1 MNSTSPSP
9 AARITSALN
18 GPFKSSRIGRLV
30 RELAVQDYVVFGYCT
45 CLCLAALQGVPGRER
60 DICVRETTT
69 LLAFVVLGLVMVRG
83 QLVKNTLAAGLLY
96 RLTITGV
103 VQLSYFML
111 RRLLPVANPNTLDWD
126 LYHLDLALFGIEP
139 AMAFDAWVTPATTE
153 WFAFFYFGYF
163 LLLAAHILPIVLLA
177 SQRQLLG
184 EFTFGLLVVFCTG
197 HLFYM
202 LVPGYGPFLAM
213 ANEFTHQLPDGVWLD
228 LVLTTVDSGG
238 AQKDI
243 FPSIHTAAPT
253 FIALFSF
260 RHRHRIPFK
269 YTWLPVSFFV
279 MNIIGA
285 TMFLRWHYLIDVL
298 AGLALGAT
306 ALWATVPV
314 TRFELTRRAALG
326 LGESWPP
333 MFRSALHRRR
343 GPAHTDGPRLQR
355 AA

>member
-9 AARITSALN
+9 VTRAAGALN
-18 GPFKSSRIGRLV
+18 GLSQSSRLVRLV
-30 RELAVQDYVVFGYCT
+30 RELAVQDYVVLGYVL
-45 CLCLAALQGVPGRER
+45 CLCIAALQGVPGRER
-60 DICVRETTT
+60 DICIQETST
-69 LLAFVVLGLVMVRG
+69 LLAFVIFGLVLVRG
-83 QLVKNTLAAGLLY
+83 QLVKNTFAAGLLY

-126 LYHLDLALFGIEP
+126 LYHLDLALFGVEP

-163 LLLAAHILPIVLLA
+163 LLLAAHILPIVLL
-177 SQRQLLG
+177 SRQRQLLG

-197 HLFYM
+197 HLLYM

-213 ANEFTHQLPDGVWLD
+213 ADEFERQLPQGVWMD

-279 MNIIGA
+279 LNIIGA

-298 AGLALGAT
+298 AGLTLGAT

-314 TRFELTRRAALG
+314 TRFELGRRVALG
-326 LGESWPP
+326 LSESWPP
-333 MFRSALHRRR
+333 MLR
-343 GPAHTDGPRLQR
+343 GAPGGAPQAPQAEAPLQR